1 MKGGYLNTP
10 ANEQAVSILDKT
22 VRGLYNMV
30 KNQMVPVRWDPDA
43 LSCLWYICLL
53 TMWKYKIKETCMIWV
68 WQIRVTDWM
77 KNPFWSDL
85 SGNCADGGDYLK

>member
-30 KNQMVPVRWDPDA
+30 KNQMVPVR
-43 LSCLWYICLL
+43 
-53 TMWKYKIKETCMIWV
+53 
-68 WQIRVTDWM
+68 
-77 KNPFWSDL
+77 
-85 SGNCADGGDYLK
+85 